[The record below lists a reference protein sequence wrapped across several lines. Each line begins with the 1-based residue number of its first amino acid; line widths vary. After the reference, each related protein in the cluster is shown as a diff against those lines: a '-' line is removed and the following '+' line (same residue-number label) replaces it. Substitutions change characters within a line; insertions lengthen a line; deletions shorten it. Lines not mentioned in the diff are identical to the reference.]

1 MSTFKEDL
9 EEVEMRKDPEEA
21 EEEPKG
27 PLQYAVYL
35 GVGDLP
41 PNEALEYVKQYK
53 KRLAPLF
60 GGKSVYI
67 PIRSSDSRVELL
79 QPTSLQRRA
88 WEFYVASLAGRTPL
102 PSDQI
107 ELAKEAFQAV
117 RSFMEVEAQ
126 EMKMISKP
134 CPECGGTGEMEGLAA
149 SDIEE

>member
-1 MSTFKEDL
+1 MSTFDEDL
-9 EEVEMRKDPEEA
+9 AEVKARDPEE
-21 EEEPKG
+21 EEQPKG

-41 PNEALEYVKQYK
+41 PKEAMEYVKRYK
-53 KRLAPLF
+53 KTLAPLF

-67 PIRSSDSRVELL
+67 PVRGSDSRVELL
-79 QPTSLQRRA
+79 QPTSLQQRA
-88 WEFYVASLAGRTPL
+88 WDYYIASLAGKTPF
-102 PSDQI
+102 PGSQT

-117 RSFMEVEAQ
+117 RSFMEVESQ